1 MIRVMIVDDDQFVV
15 TGIQSML
22 AEESDL
28 VIVATV
34 NDGQE
39 AIERL
44 NCTAVDVILMDLRM
58 PGMGG
63 VEATSKIKLL
73 SCPPQVLALTTWNT
87 DSLLRDALRAG
98 VDGFLL
104 KDATPSELATA
115 IRTVFRRRTVL
126 SPEVADRLVAAF
138 TESSKEQQSAA
149 EAFEKLSELEKE
161 VAVAI
166 ADGLTNSEIA
176 SQKYMS
182 VGNVKAC
189 VSRILFKLGFS
200 NRVQIATMVHQA
212 Q

>member
-1 MIRVMIVDDDQFVV
+1 MIRIMVVDDDYLVT

-22 AEESDL
+22 AEEPDL

-44 NCTAVDVILMDLRM
+44 NSTTVDVILMDLRM

-63 VEATSKIKLL
+63 VEATSKIKIQ
-73 SCPPQVLALTTWNT
+73 SCPPQILALTTWNT
-87 DSLLRDALRAG
+87 DNLLRDALRAG

-115 IRTVFRRRTVL
+115 IRTVFNRRTVL

-138 TESSKEQQSAA
+138 TESSKEQQFAA

-176 SQKYMS
+176 NQKYMS